1 VDSDT
6 RTFRSPEDK
15 HILFDVTPEEIC
27 QYEKMQNSL
36 YNLQNIGIQFLRVPD
51 KMKQIISTFFK
62 KNPEDLKKY
71 AIARMIN
78 DELHLTS
85 WYLTESFINAQQGQA
100 KMELEGIGDP
110 TNGHGGYSYIKKP
123 QKERMD
129 KDEQMVEKKPEKKV
143 SGTGAD
149 LRKLKTLAVTEM
161 LLETGIKYE
170 EIQHMKRWARV
181 DLLKRFG
188 TGKYLRQ

>member
-1 VDSDT
+1 
-6 RTFRSPEDK
+6 
-15 HILFDVTPEEIC
+15 
-27 QYEKMQNSL
+27 MQNSL
-36 YNLQNIGIQFLRVPD
+36 YNLQHIAGIQTLRTPD

-62 KNPEDLKKY
+62 KNPDDLRKY
-71 AIARMIN
+71 AIAKMIN

-100 KMELEGIGDP
+100 KIELEGLGDP

-129 KDEQMVEKKPEKKV
+129 KDEQVIEKKPEKKV

-149 LRKLKTLAVTEM
+149 LRRLKTSVVT
-161 LLETGIKYE
+161 
-170 EIQHMKRWARV
+170 
-181 DLLKRFG
+181 
-188 TGKYLRQ
+188 

>member
-1 VDSDT
+1 
-6 RTFRSPEDK
+6 
-15 HILFDVTPEEIC
+15 
-27 QYEKMQNSL
+27 
-36 YNLQNIGIQFLRVPD
+36 
-51 KMKQIISTFFK
+51 
-62 KNPEDLKKY
+62 
-71 AIARMIN
+71 MIN

-85 WYLTESFINAQQGQA
+85 WYLTESFTNAQQGQA

-129 KDEQMVEKKPEKKV
+129 KDEQVIEKKPEKKV

-149 LRKLKTLAVTEM
+149 LRKLKTSTVTDM
-161 LLETGIKYE
+161 LLQTGIKME

-188 TGKYLRQ
+188 SGKYLRQERQTKKKKK